1 MNEKRQYMRS
11 GSPMVVE
18 LSHPGFGATTMKV
31 KDLSDGG
38 LCVLLENHSALPLG
52 AVINASI
59 KRYGGTINEQ
69 PVAMEV
75 VHASRSE
82 MGLMFVREP

>member
-1 MNEKRQYMRS
+1 M
-11 GSPMVVE
+11 
-18 LSHPGFGATTMKV
+18 TTMKV

-38 LCVLLENHSALPLG
+38 LCVLLENHSVLPIG

-59 KRYGGTINEQ
+59 KRYSGKINDE

-75 VHASRSE
+75 VHVGSSE